1 MNAIR
6 IIQNRLAATQLAHSA
21 AMGRAMGN
29 IAKDAAREVTQ
40 RAPSGFRGGA
50 KITADSEVGV
60 GPDGAEGR
68 VVIDSPF
75 WHIPEF
81 GTQNNPPEPYARPG
95 VQAVIARYGGRWKST

>member
-6 IIQNRLAATQLAHSA
+6 IVQNRFAAAQLARTA
-21 AMGRAMGN
+21 AMGRAMGS
-29 IAKDAAREVTQ
+29 IAKEAAREVTQ

-50 KITADSEVGV
+50 KITADSDTAM

-68 VVIDSPF
+68 VVIASPF